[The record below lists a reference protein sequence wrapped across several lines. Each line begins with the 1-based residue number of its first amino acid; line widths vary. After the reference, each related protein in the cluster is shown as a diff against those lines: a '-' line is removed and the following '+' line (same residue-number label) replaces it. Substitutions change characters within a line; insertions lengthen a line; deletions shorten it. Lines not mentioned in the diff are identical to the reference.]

1 MPVSATFH
9 SSMTQ
14 AKLGASPS
22 SRISSSPKPSPMATG
37 APSEVT
43 EAAFSR
49 WKVELQNKLIVEQE
63 KTLQNERKKYKQH
76 EDSKFWERKQQL
88 HKKAADQFGKA
99 KMEVEAVQQ
108 SNLTRGG
115 VQGGA
120 GGDEGDG
127 GAAA

>member
-14 AKLGASPS
+14 SKMGASPIARS
-22 SRISSSPKPSPMATG
+22 GTSPKPSPMATG

-63 KTLQNERKKYKQH
+63 KSMQNERKKYKAH
-76 EDSKFWERKQQL
+76 EDSKFWERKQ
-88 HKKAADQFGKA
+88 
-99 KMEVEAVQQ
+99 
-108 SNLTRGG
+108 
-115 VQGGA
+115 
-120 GGDEGDG
+120 
-127 GAAA
+127 